1 MANGGVSPAAT
12 VALTFVPV
20 IVNPVPRVISSAAPL
35 PAALP
40 RPISFDAAK
49 TTGFAWIVGPVIVIP
64 GDEWDD
70 MAETTLADHCF
81 SWGPGLQDAAI
92 VFGHGSFYNHSYSP
106 NARFERLPDER
117 LMQYVARRAIAAGE
131 EITINYHEGQESQ
144 APLWF
149 DVT

>member
-1 MANGGVSPAAT
+1 VIATRVVDSPGRGRGVFAT
-12 VALTFVPV
+12 RALQAGEV
-20 IVNPVPRVISSAAPL
+20 IERA
-35 PAALP
+35 
-40 RPISFDAAK
+40 
-49 TTGFAWIVGPVIVIP
+49 PVIVIP

-117 LMQYVARRAIAAGE
+117 LMQYVARRAIAPGE